1 MATKRSLKVLDRLA
15 EEGRP
20 AFTTAEVRSALK
32 LLPQSTSNLLSRL
45 AVEGLVDRVAGGRYV
60 LRPPLARLAPKPCG
74 VTWAQPLRPPSRA
87 IHTGS
92 AF

>member
-15 EEGRP
+15 VEGRT

-32 LLPQSTSNLLSRL
+32 LSPQATSNLLSRL

-60 LRPPLARLAPKPCG
+60 LRPIGAL
-74 VTWAQPLRPPSRA
+74 
-87 IHTGS
+87 
-92 AF
+92 